1 MAAKADT
8 TAGIRKL
15 WGIAKSPE
23 LRLSDEDLHLVV
35 QAHTGKDSIKELNNR
50 ELNTCIRVLLN
61 MKDSAKGKNGSTKR
75 RRSGNPATENQ
86 RKKVYKL
93 TQELGWEKPARVNG
107 LCMKMFK
114 VSSVEWLNYQQC
126 SKLIEALKSMAARKE
141 KQDEGLQ
148 ADNNSQGCTLP
159 LSLPEKAM
167 FGNIGRERPGCQ
179 QRCNSG
185 RYILRSEPMRL
196 RATHQRRTCACAR
209 LIVTTRAMRGL

>member
-35 QAHTGKDSIKELNNR
+35 QEHTGKDSI
-50 ELNTCIRVLLN
+50 
-61 MKDSAKGKNGSTKR
+61 
-75 RRSGNPATENQ
+75 NQ

-148 ADNNSQGCTLP
+148 ADDNGQ
-159 LSLPEKAM
+159 E
-167 FGNIGRERPGCQ
+167 
-179 QRCNSG
+179 
-185 RYILRSEPMRL
+185 
-196 RATHQRRTCACAR
+196 
-209 LIVTTRAMRGL
+209 

>member
-126 SKLIEALKSMAARKE
+126 SPGYSGRQMRVMSGHRSDAVFEGVKAAKKWKSGRQVEENEFTKAVEDFKTAPIDGRKE
-141 KQDEGLQ
+141 EAKG
-148 ADNNSQGCTLP
+148 
-159 LSLPEKAM
+159 
-167 FGNIGRERPGCQ
+167 
-179 QRCNSG
+179 
-185 RYILRSEPMRL
+185 
-196 RATHQRRTCACAR
+196 
-209 LIVTTRAMRGL
+209 

>member
-1 MAAKADT
+1 
-8 TAGIRKL
+8 
-15 WGIAKSPE
+15 
-23 LRLSDEDLHLVV
+23 
-35 QAHTGKDSIKELNNR
+35 
-50 ELNTCIRVLLN
+50 

-75 RRSGNPATENQ
+75 RRSGNPATGNQ

-148 ADNNSQGCTLP
+148 ADDNGQ
-159 LSLPEKAM
+159 E
-167 FGNIGRERPGCQ
+167 
-179 QRCNSG
+179 
-185 RYILRSEPMRL
+185 
-196 RATHQRRTCACAR
+196 
-209 LIVTTRAMRGL
+209 

>member
-15 WGIAKSPE
+15 WGIA
-23 LRLSDEDLHLVV
+23 
-35 QAHTGKDSIKELNNR
+35 
-50 ELNTCIRVLLN
+50 
-61 MKDSAKGKNGSTKR
+61 KR

-148 ADNNSQGCTLP
+148 ADDNGQ
-159 LSLPEKAM
+159 E
-167 FGNIGRERPGCQ
+167 
-179 QRCNSG
+179 
-185 RYILRSEPMRL
+185 
-196 RATHQRRTCACAR
+196 
-209 LIVTTRAMRGL
+209 

>member
-35 QAHTGKDSIKELNNR
+35 QEHTGKDSIKELNNR

-93 TQELGWEKPARVNG
+93 TQELGWEKPTRVNG
-107 LCMKMFK
+107 LCHCHLHCLCRPDFPDLE
-114 VSSVEWLNYQQC
+114 SEWHFHRRFPYPHPDSRHIRRNAGH
-126 SKLIEALKSMAARKE
+126 S
-141 KQDEGLQ
+141 
-148 ADNNSQGCTLP
+148 TL
-159 LSLPEKAM
+159 
-167 FGNIGRERPGCQ
+167 
-179 QRCNSG
+179 
-185 RYILRSEPMRL
+185 
-196 RATHQRRTCACAR
+196 
-209 LIVTTRAMRGL
+209 

>member
-61 MKDSAKGKNGSTKR
+61 MKD
-75 RRSGNPATENQ
+75 
-86 RKKVYKL
+86 KL

-148 ADNNSQGCTLP
+148 ADDNGQ
-159 LSLPEKAM
+159 E
-167 FGNIGRERPGCQ
+167 
-179 QRCNSG
+179 
-185 RYILRSEPMRL
+185 
-196 RATHQRRTCACAR
+196 
-209 LIVTTRAMRGL
+209 